1 MTLIPSS
8 KQEWPFLSSKRAC
21 GQKRQKILIN
31 DVTPE
36 GEGHIEIVIRRSEGS
51 KLGKNLKVIPGKISA
66 RGGGA
71 YKDGDKGK

>member
-1 MTLIPSS
+1 MGTS
-8 KQEWPFLSSKRAC
+8 
-21 GQKRQKILIN
+21 IN

-36 GEGHIEIVIRRSEGS
+36 GEGHIKIVIRRSEGS